1 MLKNREIEIEGWVDY
16 AQKLF
21 NNEIQIKII
30 SQKTLDR
37 HIFTIAMVVKI
48 NNIVTINLTL
58 FKS

>member
-30 SQKTLDR
+30 SQKNFRQTY
-37 HIFTIAMVVKI
+37 FTIAMVVKI

>member
-37 HIFTIAMVVKI
+37 HIFYHCDGC
-48 NNIVTINLTL
+48 
-58 FKS
+58 

>member
-30 SQKTLDR
+30 SQKNFRQTYFHCDGC
-37 HIFTIAMVVKI
+37 
-48 NNIVTINLTL
+48 
-58 FKS
+58 